1 MFAVASG
8 YRGDQRYMNWDAI
21 EGLLKSQLGF
31 DTVPVLYR
39 DPFSE
44 AAMREHTDG
53 GTTMDANHIR
63 EGIVMVPAVERRDA
77 RIGRVCLKSVSADYL
92 TRKGG
97 TEFN

>member
-1 MFAVASG
+1 
-8 YRGDQRYMNWDAI
+8 MNRDAI

-39 DPFSE
+39 GPFSE

-53 GTTMDANHIR
+53 GATMDANHIR

-77 RIGRVCLKSVSADYL
+77 RIGRVCLKSVSADCL